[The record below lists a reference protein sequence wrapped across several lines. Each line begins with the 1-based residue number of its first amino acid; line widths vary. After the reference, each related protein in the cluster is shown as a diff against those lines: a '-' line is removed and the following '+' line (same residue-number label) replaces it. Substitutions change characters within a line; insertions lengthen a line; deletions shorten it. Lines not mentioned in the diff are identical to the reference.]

1 MIRRTPGTT
10 PVAAVAL
17 CAAVVLLSGCLGSS
31 GDSGEATPT
40 PAASDLPAVEAG
52 SDPAMIAL
60 CDQMVAEGL
69 SPEDATALAEQN
81 GYIARVG
88 TIDGEPQ
95 AVTMDYR
102 LDRFTFEVADGVVV
116 ACQYG

>member
-1 MIRRTPGTT
+1 MKLRAAGPSFV
-10 PVAAVAL
+10 VAAGLASAGL
-17 CAAVVLLSGCLGSS
+17 RGCLGSS
-31 GDSGEATPT
+31 GDSGEGTPT

-81 GYIARVG
+81 GYVARVG
-88 TIDGEPQ
+88 MIDGEPQ

-116 ACQYG
+116 DCQYG